1 VRRLSGDWKEEVL
14 REMDISWIKLAAR
27 DWALLLLYTDGQK
40 PVKGEE
46 SFHVALFMM
55 RSPPLS
61 FKPLLLSVFSPELH
75 EAIKGLVDEGLVKR
89 DYIYE
94 RGKLIEVYT
103 LSPRGVQE
111 ASRLVEKLRS
121 SWVLVGGLVAREGS
135 KVISEVEAL
144 KKTYNGR
151 GVATC
156 LKLMLDKLDSPDNVL
171 DAWFEPSEIEYLKK
185 LYRAYR
191 REFS

>member
-1 VRRLSGDWKEEVL
+1 MSEGWKEEAL
-14 REMDISWIKLAAR
+14 GEMDIPWVELAAR
-27 DWALLLLYTDGQK
+27 DWALLFLYTDGQK

-61 FKPLLLSVFSPELH
+61 FKPLLLSVFSRELH
-75 EAIKGLVDEGLVKR
+75 DAIKGLVNEGLVKR
-89 DYIYE
+89 DYVYE
-94 RGKLIEVYT
+94 RGRLVEVYT
-103 LSPRGVQE
+103 LSPRGAQE
-111 ASRLVEKLRS
+111 ASRLLEKLRS

-135 KVISEVEAL
+135 KVVSEVEAL

-151 GVATC
+151 GVTAC

-171 DAWFEPSEIEYLKK
+171 DAWFEPSEVEYLKK

-191 REFS
+191 REFN